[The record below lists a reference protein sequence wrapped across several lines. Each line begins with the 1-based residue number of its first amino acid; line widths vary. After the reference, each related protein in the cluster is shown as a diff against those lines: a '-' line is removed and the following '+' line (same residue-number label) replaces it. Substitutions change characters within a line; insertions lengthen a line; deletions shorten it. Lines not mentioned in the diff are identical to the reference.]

1 MGSRT
6 NFYKNP
12 SISYKKDLNL
22 SSALQNLRAYNIATG
37 NAPPTDVQVQPPPLP
52 VAKKNEYRKRRRE
65 PELPGTQKYDVGNS
79 DGPMS
84 HQDYIER
91 RRKEANSSQPYE
103 TLTEDVLVASS
114 SGLNLVDYESDESM
128 SSDGAVK
135 PDDQNSSLL
144 NDYEEVK
151 SKTEQRFAV
160 AGEPVCVVCGRYGEY
175 ICDETNDDICSKECK
190 FKLLEILKR
199 DEEFSNCE
207 VKDVALPESKYILPS
222 PELGEDT
229 WDYKN
234 HRWSKKKSDLCTYE
248 CWKCQKPGHLAE
260 DCLVKTSNQ
269 VMQQTTSNPVP
280 GDLLRLYKRCYQMG
294 KNLSNAL
301 CNECSCSYS
310 LATCLDCSTVYC
322 DSAGHLN
329 DHIHTHPTHGL
340 YYSHKLKR
348 LVKCCKSTCRVTQI
362 KDLLVCH
369 YCFDKAFNKFYDMYT
384 ASWNRAGL
392 SIISGSIC
400 CEDHFAWHRMNCFNA
415 DVEDTAY
422 IINRKPKKDKS
433 VSISD
438 FIF

>member
-22 SSALQNLRAYNIATG
+22 SSALQNLRAYNIAIG
-37 NAPPTDVQVQPPPLP
+37 NAPPTDDQPSP
-52 VAKKNEYRKRRRE
+52 VAKKNENRKRLRRE
-65 PELPGTQKYDVGNS
+65 TELSGNPKYDVGSS

-84 HQDYIER
+84 HQDYIEK
-91 RRKEANSSQPYE
+91 RRKEANRPQPYE
-103 TLTEDVLVASS
+103 TLSEDVLGTSS
-114 SGLNLVDYESDESM
+114 FGLNLVGYESDEST
-128 SSDGAVK
+128 SSESAVK
-135 PDDQNSSLL
+135 PDHQNSSLL
-144 NDYEEVK
+144 NEFEEVEG
-151 SKTEQRFAV
+151 KTEQRFAI

-175 ICDETNDDICSKECK
+175 ICNETNDDICSMECK

-199 DEEFSNCE
+199 SEESSNCE
-207 VKDVALPESKYILPS
+207 VKDVALPETKYILPS
-222 PELGEDT
+222 PEFGEDT

-234 HRWSKKKSDLCTYE
+234 HRWSKTKSNLCTYE

-260 DCLVKTSNQ
+260 DCLVRTSNQ
-269 VMQQTTSNPVP
+269 VMQQKTFNTVP
-280 GDLLRLYKRCYQMG
+280 SDLIGLYKRCYQIG
-294 KNLSNAL
+294 KNLSNSL
-301 CNECSCSYS
+301 CNECSCSFS

-329 DHIHTHPTHGL
+329 EHIHRHPTHGL

-348 LVKCCKSTCRVTQI
+348 LVKCCKSTCRVTDI

-369 YCFDKAFNKFYDMYT
+369 YCFDKAFDKFYDMYT
-384 ASWNRAGL
+384 ASWNGAGL

-415 DVEDTAY
+415 DVEDAAY
-422 IINRKPKKDKS
+422 IVNRNTKS
-433 VSISD
+433 GKSASVSD

>member
-37 NAPPTDVQVQPPPLP
+37 NAPPIDVQPPP
-52 VAKKNEYRKRRRE
+52 VVKKNENRKRQLE
-65 PELPGTQKYDVGNS
+65 PELSGSPNYDVRNS

-84 HQDYIER
+84 HQDYIDW
-91 RRKEANSSQPYE
+91 RRKEANKSQPYE
-103 TLTEDVLVASS
+103 TLTEDVLGASTL
-114 SGLNLVDYESDESM
+114 GLNLVEYESDGSTSSES
-128 SSDGAVK
+128 AVK
-135 PDDQNSSLL
+135 PDHQNSSFL
-144 NDYEEVK
+144 NDYKEVK
-151 SKTEQRFAV
+151 SKTEQRFAI

-175 ICDETNDDICSKECK
+175 ICDETNDDICSMECK
-190 FKLLEILKR
+190 LKLLEILKR
-199 DEEFSNCE
+199 SEESSNCE

-222 PELGEDT
+222 PEFGEDT

-234 HRWSKKKSDLCTYE
+234 HHWSKKKSNLCTYE

-269 VMQQTTSNPVP
+269 VMQQKTSNPVP
-280 GDLLRLYKRCYQMG
+280 GDLLGIYKRCYQIG

-301 CNECSCSYS
+301 CNECSCSFS

-329 DHIHTHPTHGL
+329 EHIHTHPTHGL

-348 LVKCCKSTCRVTQI
+348 LVKCCKSTCRVTHI

-369 YCFDKAFNKFYDMYT
+369 YCFDKAFDKFYDMYT
-384 ASWNRAGL
+384 ASWNGAGL

-422 IINRKPKKDKS
+422 IINRKAKEDKS